1 LKAPGAVV
9 AAGLLALVGASANA
23 APRQALGCTDVEIGV
38 LAPLSARGSF
48 LGREQRSWAGFA
60 VSNYNKRSNTF
71 FSIREADSQLT
82 ATQARIAARQL
93 IAARRVLGVV
103 GGSTNGSVLATGPLF
118 AKASLASVS
127 GSAMRPDLT
136 DGRFSTFFRVVPSD
150 AVQARSIAD
159 FVNAKLPGKSVLV
172 LATRGDRRSSA
183 LAGELRPLL
192 PGATAKSGAGDAHGK
207 ALAGLVP
214 SDTDLVVFATT
225 DARAANALARE
236 LVRQKKRAQVF
247 GTDTFSP
254 DLFKPTTGYT
264 SSFVADL
271 RYDRSAQ
278 QFLEDYV
285 NYSRGRG
292 FGPFGPPSYMA
303 AWALMRA
310 IERACEDGTA
320 SRAEVVAQLRKVN
333 VPSVFGGRVRFTP
346 RGELRGARFVVY
358 RVTDGAYRK
367 VW

>member
-1 LKAPGAVV
+1 MKTRGAVI
-9 AAGLLALVGASANA
+9 AAALIALAGATANA
-23 APRQALGCTDVEIGV
+23 APRQALGCTDVELGV
-38 LAPLSARGSF
+38 LAPLTGQGTF
-48 LGREQRSWAGFA
+48 LGREQRSWASFA

-71 FSIREADSQLT
+71 FTVREADSRLT
-82 ATQARIAARQL
+82 AVQARRAAREL
-93 IAARRVLGVV
+93 IADRRVLGVV
-103 GGSTNGSVLATGPLF
+103 GGSTNESVLATGALF

-127 GSAMRPDLT
+127 SSAMRADLT

-159 FVNAKLPGKSVLV
+159 FVKTKLAGKRVLV
-172 LATRGDRRSSA
+172 LATSGDRRSSA
-183 LAGELRPLL
+183 LAGELRSLL
-192 PGATAKSGAGDAHGK
+192 PGVMTKSGSGDD

-214 SDTDLVVFATT
+214 SDTDLVLFATT

-236 LVRQKKRAQVF
+236 LVRQKKRAEVF

-254 DLFKPTTGYT
+254 DLFKPHIGYT
-264 SSFVADL
+264 SSFVTDL

-303 AWALMRA
+303 AWVLMRA
-310 IERACEDGTA
+310 IERACEDGKA
-320 SRAEVVAQLRKVN
+320 SRAEVVAQLRRIN
-333 VPSVFGGRVRFTP
+333 VPSVLGGRLRFTAS
-346 RGELRGARFVVY
+346 GEPAGARFVVY
-358 RVTDGAYRK
+358 KVTDGAYRK